1 LLSRAARGG
10 RREERKNLMHRLFRT
25 TRAGV
30 ALLLIALVGLLAAA
44 CDDNAPVV
52 PTPIPPTPRS
62 VAIGPALQTGEPLT
76 LKVAL
81 AQALPKAKEWN
92 ADALLEV
99 ASLQS
104 TEEAPAAGDWLFTF
118 TTPDGQQRALVAV
131 SSVETQVQ
139 KLSGTIGKDVADEVQ
154 QHAGLVEQMLDSPA
168 VIEKVTA
175 LNYQT
180 AGQERIK
187 IAYYT
192 AGADISIDGRANPV
206 VQVRLSKGDTSV
218 QLNLDAVDG
227 SLISKTDDQ
236 E

>member
-1 LLSRAARGG
+1 MGRHAAAAFA
-10 RREERKNLMHRLFRT
+10 ERKNLMHLSLRS
-25 TRAGV
+25 TRAGG
-30 ALLLIALVGLLAAA
+30 ALLMLALLGLLLAA
-44 CDDNAPVV
+44 CDDSAPVV
-52 PTPIPPTPRS
+52 VPTVLPTQPPRA
-62 VAIGPALQTGEPLT
+62 VAIGPALQTGDPLT

-92 ADALLEV
+92 TDALLEV

-104 TEEAPAAGDWLFTF
+104 TEAAPAAGDWLFTF

-139 KLSGTIGKDVADEVQ
+139 KLSGAISPAVAEEAQ
-154 QHAGLVEQMLDSPA
+154 QHAPLVDQMLDSPA

-180 AGQERIK
+180 AGQDRIK
-187 IAYYT
+187 IVYYT
-192 AGADISIDGRANPV
+192 AGSDVSLEGRANPV

-218 QLNLDAVDG
+218 QLNLDALDG
-227 SLISKTDDQ
+227 SLISKNDDQ
-236 E
+236 